1 MNSKTNIDPTKKTRR
16 ILYVGNDKGYWTNI
30 HHVFQSR
37 YGHMNLDFK
46 TIENLSDDII
56 NEILLDILEYD
67 PHFIYIDLSVN
78 FQIGS
83 KLGLYLKRL
92 NAFKYIPV
100 SAFVEDESKIDE
112 SLYLGF
118 DFTFIK
124 SGETHDV
131 VYHPF
136 YFIFPK
142 EALKKDFALA
152 KFNQKAK
159 LLETFRIGYFSPE
172 HMHVEANASWKV
184 GDLVKLNTNI
194 SEEYNKNPIYE
205 VISCSDS
212 GMYYNFNHS
221 FDLAYKFIGE
231 LHFDDSVL
239 EEAMQ
244 IEDQIARQKTI
255 SRIEEER
262 AQRKAEHEQNR
273 QKIKKSMNQWVLS
286 MQDSKDAKTTKILII
301 DEELG
306 FLKTEK
312 RKLDSFNFTIRLQT
326 KLEENFHQIEKL
338 KPQIIVYSIPE
349 FDFSDM
355 EDLSEEEKISEVK
368 KVEIKLTGFFS
379 KLVDKVKSIEDY
391 TPFIIIFNC
400 LTLSSKSFQDSFR
413 YELIIANK
421 EKVNLDLV
429 MQMAEL
435 FEKKQK
441 STLHTNIDQ
450 KILELRK
457 QDPAKYGRLTRE
469 DFIDS
474 RYYVGKSHKLSR
486 GSFHHEVEL
495 KAISESEVYF
505 SIGKD
510 LELEKY
516 YLETPFKMV
525 VTLVPQEG
533 KKAISDKGA
542 YLYKGLIHSIGENE
556 KKKLRQF
563 VNEIYTKH
571 KTEERKKEEEAFKKL
586 NSDTAQAEQDKN
598 EEEPPENN

>member
-1 MNSKTNIDPTKKTRR
+1 
-16 ILYVGNDKGYWTNI
+16 
-30 HHVFQSR
+30 
-37 YGHMNLDFK
+37 
-46 TIENLSDDII
+46 
-56 NEILLDILEYD
+56 
-67 PHFIYIDLSVN
+67 
-78 FQIGS
+78 
-83 KLGLYLKRL
+83 
-92 NAFKYIPV
+92 
-100 SAFVEDESKIDE
+100 
-112 SLYLGF
+112 
-118 DFTFIK
+118 
-124 SGETHDV
+124 
-131 VYHPF
+131 
-136 YFIFPK
+136 
-142 EALKKDFALA
+142 
-152 KFNQKAK
+152 
-159 LLETFRIGYFSPE
+159 
-172 HMHVEANASWKV
+172 
-184 GDLVKLNTNI
+184 
-194 SEEYNKNPIYE
+194 
-205 VISCSDS
+205 
-212 GMYYNFNHS
+212 
-221 FDLAYKFIGE
+221 
-231 LHFDDSVL
+231 
-239 EEAMQ
+239 
-244 IEDQIARQKTI
+244 
-255 SRIEEER
+255 
-262 AQRKAEHEQNR
+262 
-273 QKIKKSMNQWVLS
+273 MNQWVLS

-326 KLEENFHQIEKL
+326 QLEENFYQIEKL
-338 KPQIIVYSIPE
+338 KPQIIVFSIPE
-349 FDFSDM
+349 FDFTDM
-355 EDLSEEEKISEVK
+355 EDLSEEEKISEIK

-379 KLVDKVKSIEDY
+379 KLVDKTKSIEDY

-421 EKVNLDLV
+421 DKVNLDLV

-441 STLHTNIDQ
+441 STLHANIDQ

-571 KTEERKKEEEAFKKL
+571 KKEERKKEEEAFKKL
-586 NSDTAQAEQDKN
+586 NSDTAQAEQAKN